1 MTPACAPDEV
11 LPLLL
16 AYVLNTTRVQHS
28 WERPEFVDQYSEYFF
43 QMAKILLGGSH
54 PFTRTLSSIFAMR
67 TILRATKGNAIG
79 NTKGVFK
86 QATEQA
92 WLALLSPKPIRCMNT
107 NHLLPTRW
115 LPWAAPLKDEF
126 RFGEGGALENKSSSS
141 DVRPVGHILAWG
153 ASSFSDEDSKNC
165 LCFTLESWRSL
176 WILSKPL
183 ASSGWV

>member
-67 TILRATKGNAIG
+67 IILRATKGNAIG

-115 LPWAAPLKDEF
+115 LPWAAPLKG
-126 RFGEGGALENKSSSS
+126 RVQIWRRRRVGEQII
-141 DVRPVGHILAWG
+141 VIR
-153 ASSFSDEDSKNC
+153 
-165 LCFTLESWRSL
+165 R
-176 WILSKPL
+176 
-183 ASSGWV
+183 